1 MYINQAYKWKHDS
14 WRYLVGTL
22 IIFLLGW
29 QLIGAIPLI
38 IISYFQTENLA
49 EFMTASETAFA
60 SLYPPKSN
68 LYLFLMM
75 TTFIGGFVAL
85 WFTIKFIHQQTFT
98 QLTTSRKKVD
108 WRRIF
113 FGFILIATFTIV
125 TTGIDF
131 YYNPENYEVQFNL
144 VPFAIMFVIGVIFI
158 PIQTSFEEYFF
169 RGYLMQGIGVVAR
182 NKWVPLLITSVIFG
196 GLHFFNPEVEKLGN
210 IAMVYYIGTGLFLG
224 IITLMDEGMEL
235 ALGFHA
241 GTNLI
246 IALLVTSDWTV
257 FQTNSIL
264 LDLSEPAAGFEI
276 IMPVFIIY
284 PIFLAIMAWK
294 YKWTNWKEKLLG
306 KVVFPRE
313 EVSIESNTFEKW

>member
-1 MYINQAYKWKHDS
+1 MYIEQAFKFKHDS

-22 IIFLLGW
+22 VIFLLGW
-29 QLIGAIPLI
+29 QLIGSIPFMVV
-38 IISYFQTENLA
+38 SYFQA
-49 EFMTASETAFA
+49 ESLGVFMEASESAFA

-68 LYLFLMM
+68 LYLFLIM
-75 TTFIGGFVAL
+75 TTFIGGFIAL
-85 WFTIKFIHQQTFT
+85 WVTIKFIHNQTFK

-108 WRRIF
+108 WGRFF
-113 FGFILIATFTIV
+113 FGFGLIATVSIV
-125 TTGIDF
+125 TTLIDF
-131 YYNPENYEVQFNL
+131 NSNPENYVVQFEWT
-144 VPFAIMFVIGVIFI
+144 PFLIMFGIAVIFI

-169 RGYLMQGIGVVAR
+169 RGYLMQGIGMAAR
-182 NKWVPLLITSVIFG
+182 NKWAPLLITSVIFG

-264 LDLSEPAAGFEI
+264 LDLSEPAAGLEVA
-276 IMPVFIIY
+276 MPVFIIY
-284 PIFLAIMAWK
+284 PIFLGIMAWK
-294 YKWTNWKEKLLG
+294 YKWTNWKEKLFG
-306 KVVFPRE
+306 KVIAPKE
-313 EVSIESNTFEKW
+313 TISIENNIFE

>member
-1 MYINQAYKWKHDS
+1 MYINQAYKWKNES

-22 IIFLLGW
+22 IIFMLGW
-29 QLIGAIPLI
+29 QLIGAIPFVVV
-38 IISYFQTENLA
+38 SFFQAENLA
-49 EFMTASETAFA
+49 EFMTASENAFA

-75 TTFIGGFVAL
+75 TTFIGGFIAL
-85 WFTIKFIHQQTFT
+85 WLTIKFLHKQTFT
-98 QLTTSRKKVD
+98 QLTTSRKKID
-108 WRRIF
+108 WGRF
-113 FGFILIATFTIV
+113 LFGFGLIATLTIV
-125 TTGIDF
+125 TTIID
-131 YYNPENYEVQFNL
+131 YYANPEDYIVQFEWT
-144 VPFAIMFVIGVIFI
+144 PFIIMFIIAVIFI

-169 RGYLMQGIGVVAR
+169 RGYLMQGIGIAAK
-182 NKWVPLLITSVIFG
+182 NKWTPLLITSVIFG
-196 GLHFFNPEVEKLGN
+196 SLHYFNPEVEKLGD

-264 LDLSEPAAGFEI
+264 LDLSEPAAGFEV

-284 PIFLAIMAWK
+284 PILLGIMAWK
-294 YKWTNWKEKLLG
+294 YKWTNWKEKLFG
-306 KVVFPRE
+306 KIVIPSQT
-313 EVSIESNTFEKW
+313 VSAETNTIE